1 MSQSTKIFLWHIDKL
16 FFIYNVK
23 NKLIKTLYILQKKLQ
38 I

>member
-1 MSQSTKIFLWHIDKL
+1 MAYDKL